1 MSTILTFLKYQK
13 NNHKLFS
20 LLSDIEEGLYDIK
33 NIKIEN
39 PIFICG
45 MPRSGTTFITH
56 LLDASGYFSSFKYK
70 YLPFYTIP
78 IFWNYFNRFFYFAK
92 KNSKRIHGDN
102 INVGLDSAD
111 SFEEIIWKNNLDN
124 YNEKGFWSH
133 ISDQNDKNLIVK
145 LESYIKKVVKLG
157 NKRNYISKNN
167 NNAFRIKYLLKK
179 FPSSKI
185 LFVIRNPIDL
195 AYSSA
200 KVHLKFLKLHNFN
213 FNFSEELKELGHL
226 EFGYYRKLFS
236 NNQIEKKIEKNI
248 KFKIIK
254 FYLKGY
260 QEFLEYIMKSYSE
273 ELKSKRV
280 ITFNYDNLK
289 SYNEIKILLSNLNI
303 ESNENLVNF
312 FKSNFKITKK
322 RTNLKK
328 IEKEFELNIYNDFKQ
343 LSII

>member
-20 LLSDIEEGLYDIK
+20 LLSDIEESLYDIK
-33 NIKIEN
+33 NVKIEN
-39 PIFICG
+39 PTFICG

-78 IFWNYFNRFFYFAK
+78 IFWSYFNRLFYFAK
-92 KNSKRIHGDN
+92 KKSKRIHGDN
-102 INVGLDSAD
+102 INVGLDSTD

-124 YNEKGFWSH
+124 YNEKGFWSY
-133 ISDQNDKNLIVK
+133 ISDENDKNLIIK

-195 AYSSA
+195 AFSSA
-200 KVHLKFLKLHNFN
+200 KVHLKFLKLHNVN
-213 FNFSEELKELGHL
+213 VKFSEELKELGHL

-236 NNQIEKKIEKNI
+236 NNQIEKNI
-248 KFKIIK
+248 KYKIIK

-260 QEFLEYIMKSYSE
+260 QEFLEYIMKNYSE
-273 ELKSKRV
+273 ELKSKKI

-289 SYNEIKILLSNLNI
+289 SYNEIKTLLSNLNI
-303 ESNENLVNF
+303 ESNENMVRF
-312 FKSNFKITKK
+312 FKLNFKFNKK
-322 RTNLKK
+322 KVNLKK
-328 IEKEFELNIYNDFKQ
+328 IKKKFELNIYDDFKR